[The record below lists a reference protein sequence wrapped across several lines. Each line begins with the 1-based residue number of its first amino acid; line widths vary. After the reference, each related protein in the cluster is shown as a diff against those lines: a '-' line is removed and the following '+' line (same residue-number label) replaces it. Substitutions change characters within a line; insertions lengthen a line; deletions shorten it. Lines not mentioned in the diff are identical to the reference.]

1 MGLPIDQL
9 VIGSNSNDILTRWA
23 TDGSLIAHPV
33 VPTYSPSMD
42 IQVSSNHERL
52 LFELGGRDGG
62 RTAELLDR
70 FRGLG
75 AVEAPHDDRF
85 EAASL
90 DDAADARGHPPGA
103 RRQRACSSTRT
114 RPSASAPPG
123 LVATGESPMV
133 ALATAHPAKFPDAV
147 ERATG
152 IRPQLP
158 DRLADLFDRPERFE
172 VLPAEVEAV
181 RAHVLAAVA

>member
-23 TDGSLIAHPV
+23 TDGSLIARPV

-62 RTAELLDR
+62 RTAELLER

-75 AVEAPHDDRF
+75 SVEAPHDHRF
-85 EAASL
+85 QAASL
-90 DDAADARGHPPGA
+90 DDAETLEVIRQIHEATGLLVDPHTAVGIGA
-103 RRQRACSSTRT
+103 ARACR
-114 RPSASAPPG
+114 
-123 LVATGESPMV
+123 TGESPMV

-152 IRPQLP
+152 VRPELP
-158 DRLADLFDRPERFE
+158 ERLADLFDRRERFE

-181 RAHVLAAVA
+181 RAHVLAVV